1 MKYKCSKHINYKID
15 NIILMTKRRTK
26 YEVCLRSI
34 LNMETLIG
42 LNKKGLAII
51 YLKTQYLFLHTA
63 TILLSFKY
71 TLKQDTG
78 NKGYM
83 V

>member
-1 MKYKCSKHINYKID
+1 
-15 NIILMTKRRTK
+15 
-26 YEVCLRSI
+26 
-34 LNMETLIG
+34 METLTG

-51 YLKTQYLFLHTA
+51 YLKTQYLSLHTA

-83 V
+83 A